1 MHAHST
7 RHINFSILIKTKCN
21 SYSTTLPPHFFFA
34 TMSTYK
40 LIYFNFRARGEV
52 SRLIFAQAG
61 VKYKDERIEFKDWPQ
76 VKSSVCTPS
85 HALPVLEVDS
95 KKLVGSVVIER
106 FLAERFGLAGSNDIE
121 NAEIAGIV
129 DIVQDFFWQC
139 LMKLRFEKDEEKKAQ
154 LQKKL
159 TEEDIP
165 KYWGIIEG
173 MCKKNDSAEGWIYG
187 SKPTHADFAIFH
199 VLSYVLQGAP
209 TLMNNFPRVAKL
221 KAAVEALPNIAAW
234 LKKRPETDI

>member
-1 MHAHST
+1 MST
-7 RHINFSILIKTKCN
+7 
-21 SYSTTLPPHFFFA
+21 
-34 TMSTYK
+34 TYK
-40 LIYFNFRARGEV
+40 LTYFNFRARGEV

-61 VKYKDERIEFKDWPQ
+61 VEYKDDRIEFKDWPQ
-76 VKSSVCTPS
+76 LKDSTPTQ
-85 HALPVLEVDS
+85 ALPVLEVDG
-95 KKLVGSVVIER
+95 KKLIGSVVIER

-129 DIVQDFFWQC
+129 DVVQDFFWKC
-139 LMKLRFEKDEEKKAQ
+139 WMKTFYFEKNKEKKAQ

-159 TEEDIP
+159 AEEDIP

-173 MCKKNDSAEGWIYG
+173 FCKKNDSAEGWVYG
-187 SKPTHADFAIFH
+187 NKPTYADLTIFNI
-199 VLSYVLQGAP
+199 LPYILQESP
-209 TLMNNFPRVAKL
+209 TFMDDFPHVAKL